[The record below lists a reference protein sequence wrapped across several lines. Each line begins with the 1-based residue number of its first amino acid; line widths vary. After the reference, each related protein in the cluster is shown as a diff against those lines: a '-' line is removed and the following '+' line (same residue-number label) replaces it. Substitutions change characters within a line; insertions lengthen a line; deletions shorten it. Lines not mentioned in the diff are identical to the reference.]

1 MGRCVK
7 EEQEG
12 TRKEVRKYALECSV
26 ATTYRGS
33 PPSTLLVAKAFLI
46 IIELLL
52 LSQEML

>member
-12 TRKEVRKYALECSV
+12 TRKEVRKYTLECSV

-33 PPSTLLVAKAFLI
+33 PPSQ
-46 IIELLL
+46 
-52 LSQEML
+52 SC